1 MNTDYKAIQ
10 ANVKA
15 TLAVEGLQ
23 ASNRAVGITAKYLQ
37 GTYTSEQAI
46 QAIKLIY
53 VDLVV
58 VV

>member
-1 MNTDYKAIQ
+1 MSADYEAIQ

-23 ASNRAVGITAKYLQ
+23 SSQTAKEITRKYLE

-53 VDLVV
+53 IGRDAS
-58 VV
+58 